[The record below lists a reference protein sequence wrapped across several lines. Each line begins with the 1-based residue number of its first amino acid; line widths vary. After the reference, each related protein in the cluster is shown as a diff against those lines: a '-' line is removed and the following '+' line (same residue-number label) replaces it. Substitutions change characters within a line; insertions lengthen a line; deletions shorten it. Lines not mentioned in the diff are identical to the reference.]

1 VVRPPVI
8 PVLPPNKVSLQS
20 TPMAPA
26 WAALTRPGL
35 LFNYHMA
42 PGFDLRTD
50 VLPGVKVYFLN
61 GWNVTAATLKAL
73 TGRGLLPVCSF
84 R

>member
-1 VVRPPVI
+1 
-8 PVLPPNKVSLQS
+8 
-20 TPMAPA
+20 
-26 WAALTRPGL
+26 
-35 LFNYHMA
+35 MA

-61 GWNVTAATLKAL
+61 GWNVTAATLKAM
-73 TGRGLLPVCSF
+73 TDRGLLPICSF